1 MSTFV
6 KAKRTGPNAQLAF
19 GFVRTGLVHD
29 IPSDALDAGWE
40 PVGGGQKKRVTEPA
54 SGPGSR
60 DFASLTVRE
69 LKEHLDA
76 AGVEHPASANKA
88 ELVSLLEAHH
98 GD

>member
-1 MSTFV
+1 MSAFV

-29 IPSDALDAGWE
+29 IPADAVGDGWE
-40 PVGGGQKKRVTEPA
+40 LVGDRQRKRVTEPA

-69 LKEHLDA
+69 LKEQLDA
-76 AGVEHPASANKA
+76 AGVEYPASANKA